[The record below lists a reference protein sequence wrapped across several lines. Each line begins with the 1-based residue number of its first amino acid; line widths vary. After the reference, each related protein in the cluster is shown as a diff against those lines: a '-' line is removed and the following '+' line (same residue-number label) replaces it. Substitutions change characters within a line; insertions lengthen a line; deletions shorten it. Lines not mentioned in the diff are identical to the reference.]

1 MRRLR
6 INTVTPAINRKRGE
20 VAQSRTTLLVLVC
33 FILGL
38 AIGAFWYQRATNR
51 RSTDVVPAGVKLT
64 EGTKAVLKA
73 LGSQVEIRF
82 YSLLDPATTS
92 NSLQTFAR
100 RVDQLLSEYERE
112 ADGKIKVTRF
122 LTQSDSAATAALSD
136 GIKVFNLNLGD
147 ACFLGM
153 AIACNDRRET
163 LAQLSLEW
171 EAALESDV
179 SRAITRVAA
188 PGAQAVP
195 TTAPTETDAATIQ
208 GVKRSIPNFASV
220 SVEEGTQILRQ
231 AALEDLKAVA
241 KEMETQVKA
250 AQQRLTEAQNSKS
263 AAEQQDAIKELQNV
277 QARQTEKLKEI
288 AARLQDQIAALQ
300 KLKKE

>member
-6 INTVTPAINRKRGE
+6 INTVTPAIGRKRGE

-33 FILGL
+33 FLLGL

-51 RSTDVVPAGVKLT
+51 RSTDTVPAGVKLT
-64 EGTKAVLKA
+64 EGTKAVVKA
-73 LGSQVEIRF
+73 LDSQVEIRF

-122 LTQSDSAATAALSD
+122 LAQSDSAAKAALSD

-188 PGAQAVP
+188 PGVQAVP
-195 TTAPTETDAATIQ
+195 TTARTETDAATIQ
-208 GVKRSIPNFASV
+208 EVKRSIPNFASV
-220 SVEEGTQILRQ
+220 SLEEGTQILRQ

-241 KEMETQVKA
+241 KEMETQVKV